1 LPEDAV
7 PQACFHILLVE
18 DNKADVFLMREALE
32 AAGVEANLHVM
43 SDGEKAVKF
52 IDEADE
58 DGATPCPCLVLLD
71 LNLPKKPGI
80 EVLRHLRR
88 SRNCANSLV
97 LVVSS
102 SDSERDRMET
112 ASMGAN
118 GYFRKPSGYEAY
130 IKIGEVVKG
139 LLLGLSPPPPI
150 TGAERE

>member
-1 LPEDAV
+1 
-7 PQACFHILLVE
+7 
-18 DNKADVFLMREALE
+18 MREALE

-43 SDGEKAVKF
+43 SDGEKAVRF

-58 DGATPCPCLVLLD
+58 DGAAPCPCLVLLD

-88 SRNCANSLV
+88 SRRCANSVV

-102 SDSERDRMET
+102 SDSHKDKAEV

-118 GYFRKPSGYEAY
+118 GYFRKPSDYEAY
-130 IKIGEVVKG
+130 IRIGETVKA
-139 LLLGLSPPPPI
+139 LLLGTAPASPI
-150 TGAERE
+150 IKTERE